1 MKRLDTFLEYK
12 RQGKPWAM
20 STAYDYASATAIT
33 NGGIECLLVGD
44 SAANVVLGYPTTN
57 RVSFEEMSMLC
68 AAVVRGAQD
77 AFVIADLPFG
87 SYEASDELAVLSA
100 TRMVR
105 ETGCH
110 AVKLEGGVRMASRIR
125 AITEAGVVVCA
136 HLGFTPQ
143 SLDQLSGFKVQGRG
157 GGAQRLE
164 QDLQAVIEAGAA
176 MVVFEMI
183 PAHLAERL
191 TEQSPIPTIGIGAG
205 PHTDAQVL
213 VWHDYAD
220 YPGGSRTP
228 RFVEQFG
235 HVGEELTQAAQR
247 YREAVESGRFPT
259 NQHTFEQ

>member
-1 MKRLDTFLEYK
+1 MKRLETFREYK

-20 STAYDYASATAIT
+20 STAYDYASAIAIT

-57 RVSFEEMSMLC
+57 RISIDEMSMLV
-68 AAVVRGAQD
+68 AAVVRGAQN

-100 TRMVR
+100 TRMVH

-110 AVKLEGGVRMASRIR
+110 AVKLEGGVRMASRIQ
-125 AITEAGVVVCA
+125 AITDAGVVVCA

-143 SLDQLSGFKVQGRG
+143 SVDQLSGFRVQGRG
-157 GGAQRLE
+157 GEAERL
-164 QDLQAVIEAGAA
+164 QKDLNAVVESGAA

-183 PAHLAERL
+183 PAELARSL
-191 TEQSPIPTIGIGAG
+191 TQQSPIPTVGIGAG
-205 PHTDAQVL
+205 SDTDAQVL

-220 YPGGSRTP
+220 FPGGISTP

-235 HVGEELTQAAQR
+235 HVGGELTKAAQR
-247 YREAVESGRFPT
+247 FREAVESKKFPSAS
-259 NQHTFEQ
+259 HTFTQ